1 MSMLSRFATTGGS
14 GDPYWANVS
23 YLLVGNGANGTTTNI
38 KDSSS
43 NNLATTISGNTAI
56 TTSQSKYGSGSVYF
70 DGSGDYLT
78 LASTSLL
85 TFGTGAFTVE
95 MWFYQTVTTDY
106 EQLFVT
112 CNSYLTSGCFRLYTG
127 PSNNKLEVSV
137 DTRIL
142 LNPVTTFLNNTWN
155 YVAVCRAG
163 STLTMYLNGVN
174 IASITDTTSFIS
186 NNSMIG
192 GVNGGLGPFSGYI
205 YDLRV
210 TKGVARYSGSTMTVP
225 TAPLPIG

>member
-1 MSMLSRFATTGGS
+1 MGGAPT
-14 GDPYWANVS
+14 DPYWTSVS

-38 KDSSS
+38 KDSSN
-43 NNLATTISGNTAI
+43 NNLTTTITGNTVI
-56 TTSQSKYGSGSVYF
+56 STTQSKYGSGSVYF
-70 DGSGDYLT
+70 DGLGDYLT

-85 TFGTGAFTVE
+85 TFGTGDFTVE

-127 PSNNKLEVSV
+127 PSNNRLEVAV
-137 DTRIL
+137 ATTNL
-142 LNPVTTFLNNTWN
+142 LTPVTTFSNNTWN

-174 IASITDTTSFIS
+174 IASATNTTSFVS
-186 NNSMIG
+186 DNSMIG

-210 TKGVARYSGSTMTVP
+210 TKGVARYAGSTMTVP